1 MTMLCG
7 KLYWRVPCRIVCW
20 FFKIPS
26 PDIGRTLN
34 ITLLLVIC
42 WDLAHVDIRDRN
54 AGTSPYSAAL
64 NDVRCNGISF
74 HGHEASSW
82 LLLLL
87 ITHHS
92 SHLLLLGPYLFIYI
106 FVAVVFGVPGTGT
119 IRMPKFHTVNHQP
132 TGFTITFHRRSDYRY
147 TNLVGRYTLFR

>member
-54 AGTSPYSAAL
+54 AGTSSYSAAL

-92 SHLLLLGPYLFIYI
+92 SHLLLLGPYLFIYLLLLCSEYL
-106 FVAVVFGVPGTGT
+106 VPV
-119 IRMPKFHTVNHQP
+119 RYACQNFHTVNHQP